1 MMHHSQADHSG
12 PYFLGVDGGASKTLA
27 LIVDAQGQER
37 GRGIA
42 GSSNYSVVGLEHAL
56 TQLKLAV
63 ERAADQARCMLPLA
77 AAWLGMAG
85 VDRPED
91 TALLLPHLQAL
102 AGTIRLTNDAELL
115 LSALDQA
122 VGVALIA
129 GTGSI
134 ALGRDKHGTTTRAGG
149 WGHILGDEG
158 SGYAIGQQAL
168 QAAARAADGRGPAT
182 TLLERILQ
190 HWGLQRPDAL
200 FEQVYHR
207 SEKAD
212 IARLSTLVFAAAQ
225 AGDAPAKKMI
235 HHAAEELAL
244 AAITVCRALDF
255 SDGPV
260 PLALGGGL
268 LLQEVGFR
276 WQVLR
281 RIRRQRPVKVVLV
294 EQPALSAARAAIA
307 LLSSNEKSRHNA
319 EIPATAPLHDGP
331 EA

>member
-1 MMHHSQADHSG
+1 MIHLGTQDQTA
-12 PYFLGVDGGASKTLA
+12 PRFLGVDGGASKTLA
-27 LIVDAQGQER
+27 VVVDAQGQEH

-42 GSSNYSVVGLEHAL
+42 GSSNFAAVGLEHAL
-56 TQLKLAV
+56 AQLHLAI
-63 ERAADQARCMLPLA
+63 EQAAKQSGCQYSFG

-91 TALLLPHLQAL
+91 VHLLLPHLQPL

-134 ALGRDKHGTTTRAGG
+134 ALGRDRHGATTRAGG

-158 SGYAIGQQAL
+158 SGYEIGRQAL

-190 HWGLQRPDAL
+190 HWGLQRPDDL
-200 FEQVYHR
+200 FEQVYQKA
-207 SEKAD
+207 EKAD
-212 IARLSTLVFAAAQ
+212 IARLTTLVFAAAQ
-225 AGDAPAKKMI
+225 AGDRPASKI
-235 HHAAEELAL
+235 IQLAAEELAL
-244 AAITVCRALDF
+244 AVLTVCRALDF
-255 SDGPV
+255 PDEQV

-268 LLQEVGFR
+268 LIQEIGFR

-281 RIRRQRPVKVVLV
+281 RIRRQRPVQSVLV
-294 EQPALSAARAAIA
+294 EQPALSAARAAIT
-307 LLSSNEKSRHNA
+307 LLATNEERT
-319 EIPATAPLHDGP
+319 IPAK
-331 EA
+331 

>member
-1 MMHHSQADHSG
+1 MTHQPQEDYSDA
-12 PYFLGVDGGASKTLA
+12 YFLGVDGGGSKTLA
-27 LIVDAQGQER
+27 VIVDAQGQER
-37 GRGIA
+37 GRGSA
-42 GSSNYSVVGLEHAL
+42 GSSNYSAVSLEHAL
-56 TQLKLAV
+56 SQLKLAV
-63 ERAADQARCMLPLA
+63 EQAAQQARCTLPLA

-91 TALLLPHLQAL
+91 TALLLPHLQVL

-134 ALGRDKHGTTTRAGG
+134 ALGRDTHGATTRAGG

-182 TLLERILQ
+182 TLLARILQ
-190 HWGLQRPDAL
+190 HWGLQRPDDL

-207 SEKAD
+207 AEKAD

-225 AGDAPAKKMI
+225 AGDTLASKI
-235 HHAAEELAL
+235 TQHAAEELAL
-244 AAITVCRALDF
+244 AALTVCRVLDF
-255 SDGPV
+255 SGGPV

-281 RIRRQRPVKVVLV
+281 RIRRQRPVKMVLV
-294 EQPALSAARAAIA
+294 EQPALSAARAAVT
-307 LLSSNEKSRHNA
+307 LLSSNAGPPHQVAIPHNA
-319 EIPATAPLHDGP
+319 KLPPQQSP
-331 EA
+331 